1 MTYKNLF
8 PIIIVAVYLFL
19 PTIGKEIKRR
29 AKIVLNSAEDIGR
42 THYTIIDNLK
52 LRLEKKLPKNSHE
65 FMHALAEELRE
76 SLCDEGDYECESMTY
91 KHTLSSMSLVEDIN
105 SSPADPIS
113 HITAVLPDD
122 FDFEVEMAIHNTL
135 DVLSKLNEIGHE
147 KVIQGMNFELR
158 NLKESNTILDEDDR
172 IVGISAISVAIES
185 TKQWV
190 EIVNDPDHVFFKVPF
205 VEYNAR
211 IIDRSQEIEKERID
225 EWYDENDEYRR
236 QLQLPNVTLPD
247 ITDLLDLDFLNTGGL
262 NVIPIVSKDVVGG
275 SLGAV
280 VGVSNRKKKD
290 GPIRNGIK
298 LFTFTASSAVA
309 GSVVGFFDSLAGTL
323 RENGS
328 CT

>member
-1 MTYKNLF
+1 M
-8 PIIIVAVYLFL
+8 
-19 PTIGKEIKRR
+19 KRR
-29 AKIVLNSAEDIGR
+29 AKVVLNSAEDIGK

-52 LRLEKKLPKNSHE
+52 LRFEKNLPKNSHE
-65 FMHALAEELRE
+65 FMHALAEELKE
-76 SLCDEGDYECESMTY
+76 SLCDEGDYECEAMTY

-105 SSPADPIS
+105 SSPVGPIS
-113 HITAVLPDD
+113 HIKAALPDD
-122 FDFEVEMAIHNTL
+122 FDFEVEMAIENTL
-135 DVLSKLNEIGHE
+135 DILSQLDELGHE
-147 KVIQGMNFELR
+147 KVVQGMSFELR
-158 NLKESNTILDEDDR
+158 NLKESNTIFDEDHR

-190 EIVNDPDHVFFKVPF
+190 EIVNNPDHVFFKVPF

-211 IIDRSQEIEKERID
+211 IIDNTQILKNDETIEGWD
-225 EWYDENDEYRR
+225 DENNRRLR
-236 QLQLPNVTLPD
+236 QLQFDNITLPD
-247 ITDLLDLDFLNTGGL
+247 LGDILNFSFPDLNNGFL

-290 GPIRNGIK
+290 GPIRNGFK
-298 LFTFTASSAVA
+298 VFTFTASSAVA

-328 CT
+328 CTR